1 EATKADPV
9 ESTSESSQETSE
21 STSSTESSEST
32 KEEES
37 VISEDK
43 EETQR
48 EVTLDGS
55 VYGSGAGVPG
65 DPVLFRSARA
75 LSAD

>member
-9 ESTSESSQETSE
+9 ESSQETSE
-21 STSSTESSEST
+21 STSSTESSENR
-32 KEEES
+32 KDQENVE
-37 VISEDK
+37 SEDK
-43 EETQR
+43 EDTQR
-48 EVTLDGS
+48 EVALDES

-75 LSAD
+75 LSA